1 VRALRID
8 NGTMKLSAELPEPAC
23 PPGEAIIRPTRL
35 LISPADLCAAGLIS
49 GSPETRPFQG
59 VLGSQFVGII
69 KKINLPADA
78 GPLLAARK
86 SWVGRRIVGCPTH
99 SCGSCD
105 LCRHGLA
112 IHCRARRVMGV
123 FERDGC
129 FADAFAAPLLS
140 LSQVGDSVSDD
151 KAVFAHVLSG
161 ALHAVNMLRGQHASF
176 ITVLGDGV
184 LALLT
189 AQALARM
196 NKTVRVLSSH
206 PERQKLCEKWGIKH
220 RAIEEPGRRQDQ
232 DVVVDCTGSSTG
244 LRLALQLVRPRGI
257 VLLKSPLGL
266 APFPPGQPLPEV
278 AAGSAW
284 STPVDL
290 TPAIVNEVQIVGSR
304 DGPIPDALRMLG
316 EDSIDVLSLVT
327 RRARFEDAVAAMQAA
342 MAPDA
347 LAVTLEV

>member
-1 VRALRID
+1 MESGSMRL
-8 NGTMKLSAELPEPAC
+8 LAELPEPSC
-23 PPGEAIIRPTRL
+23 PPGEAIIKPTRVL
-35 LISPADLCAAGLIS
+35 LSPADVAAAGIG
-49 GSPETRPFQG
+49 GSSDESRPFEG
-59 VLGSQFVGII
+59 VLGSQFVGVV

-86 SWVGRRIVGCPTH
+86 TWVGKRVVGSPTL
-99 SCGSCD
+99 SCGACD

-112 IHCRARRVMGV
+112 IHCRARKVLGV

-129 FADAFAAPLLS
+129 LADSFAMPMLGMTQVADA
-140 LSQVGDSVSDD
+140 VTDD
-151 KAVFAHVLSG
+151 KAAFSHVLSS

-196 NKTVRVLSSH
+196 NKTVRVLSSR

-232 DVVVDCTGSSTG
+232 DVVVDCTGTSAG

-257 VLLKSPLGL
+257 VLLRSPMGL
-266 APFPPGQPLPEV
+266 APFPPGRPLPEV
-278 AAGSAW
+278 GPGSAG

-304 DGPIPDALRMLG
+304 DGPIPDALRMLA
-316 EDSIDVLSLVT
+316 EDTIDVLGLIGK
-327 RRARFEDAVAAMQAA
+327 RFRFEEAPAALHAAGQAESLGV
-342 MAPDA
+342 MID
-347 LAVTLEV
+347 L